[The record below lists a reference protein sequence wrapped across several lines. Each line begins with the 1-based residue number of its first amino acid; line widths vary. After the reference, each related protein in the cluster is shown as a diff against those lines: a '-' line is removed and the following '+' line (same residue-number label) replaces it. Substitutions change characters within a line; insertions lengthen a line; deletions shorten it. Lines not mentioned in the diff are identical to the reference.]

1 MRISRTLSPL
11 LDRPDASAGRIALYF
26 AVRYATP
33 IVALLALTALPAGRD
48 VSRLPALLTA
58 QILFTLA
65 THTIS
70 TRGGK
75 ALQVAIAV
83 GMSADIAILGMLVAM
98 TGGVSSPLMFLFTV
112 QALAAGIL
120 LTSRAGIRV
129 LSLSTLAILVVDL
142 SVAPSG
148 RANTGFPDGIAA
160 IAALWILGGAG
171 TLFSTFNERELSRRN
186 AELATIRQVTLDIEN
201 TLSLSQ
207 IFADLCR
214 GVVSGFGFDSAAV
227 LQREGD
233 ELRCVGAVG
242 VTGATDMAIEARGF
256 LARAMS
262 SGEPVVVTGTDAN
275 RDATLMPLLGP
286 RGYLAVAIAD
296 DGVLIVTRAGRRGRA
311 GVLRAHEIESMGR
324 LSHHARLAIANARMH
339 ATVSEMARTD
349 PLTGLANHGEMQ
361 ARLSHELGR
370 VERFAG
376 MRNAGRYPSLILF
389 DIDHFK
395 RLNDKYGHQAGDA
408 VLRQVS
414 ETLRT
419 NVRSFD
425 VVARYGGEEFA
436 VILPET
442 GHERAR
448 EVAERIRRAVSA
460 HPLSTD
466 DPSRMVRVTVSAGVA
481 SAPANGTVPAGLIKS
496 ADAALY
502 HSKESGRNRT
512 THAMDDP
519 EPIAPVL
526 TINPTRRRRESAEL
540 PTRDATRRARA
551 RSSRP
556 KRRTPRA

>member
-1 MRISRTLSPL
+1 MHF
-11 LDRPDASAGRIALYF
+11 DRPDASAGRIALYF

-33 IVALLALTALPAGRD
+33 IVTLFALAALPDGQD
-48 VSRLPALLTA
+48 LVRLPALLTA
-58 QILFTLA
+58 QVLFTLA
-65 THTIS
+65 THGIA

-75 ALQVAIAV
+75 SLQAAIV
-83 GMSADIAILGMLVAM
+83 LGMATDIAILGLLVAM
-98 TGGVSSPLMFLFTV
+98 TGGASSPLVFLFTV
-112 QALAAGIL
+112 HALAAGIL
-120 LTSRAGIRV
+120 LSSRAGVRA
-129 LSLSTLAILVVDL
+129 LSLSTVAILVIDL
-142 SVAPSG
+142 TVTPAG
-148 RANTGFPDGIAA
+148 AMNTGFPDGIAA

-171 TLFSTFNERELSRRN
+171 TLFSTFNERELGRRN

-227 LQREGD
+227 LQRDGD
-233 ELRCVGAVG
+233 DLRCVGQHG
-242 VTGATDMAIEARGF
+242 VTGATDMAIELRGF
-256 LARAMS
+256 LARAVS
-262 SGEPVVVTGTDAN
+262 SGTPVVVTGTEAR
-275 RDATLMPLLGP
+275 RDAALATLLGP

-296 DGVLIVTRAGRRGRA
+296 DGILVVTRAGRRGRP
-311 GVLRAHEIESMGR
+311 GVLRAHEIETMGR
-324 LSHHARLAIANARMH
+324 LSHHARLAIANARLH
-339 ATVSEMARTD
+339 ARVSEMARTD
-349 PLTGLANHGEMQ
+349 PLTGLSNHGEMQ
-361 ARLSHELGR
+361 ASLAHELGR

-376 MRNAGRYPSLILF
+376 MRTSGRYPSLILF
-389 DIDHFK
+389 DIDYFK
-395 RLNDKYGHQAGDA
+395 RLNDKFGHQAGDA

-414 ETLRT
+414 EIMRL

-460 HPLSTD
+460 HPLETD
-466 DPSRMVRVTVSAGVA
+466 DPARTVRVTVSAGVA
-481 SAPANGTVPAGLIKS
+481 SAPANGTVPAGLIKT

-502 HSKESGRNRT
+502 RSKESGRNRT

-519 EPIAPVL
+519 EPMGSVL
-526 TINPTRRRRESAEL
+526 AISPTRRRQAAGEP
-540 PTRDATRRARA
+540 PTRGATRRARA

-556 KRRTPRA
+556 KRQTPRA